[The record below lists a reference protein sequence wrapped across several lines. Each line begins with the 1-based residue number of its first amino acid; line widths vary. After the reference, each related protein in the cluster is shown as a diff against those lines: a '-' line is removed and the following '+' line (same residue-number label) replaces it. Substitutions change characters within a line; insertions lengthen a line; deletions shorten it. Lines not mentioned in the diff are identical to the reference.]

1 VRVWQLC
8 GEPATIAS
16 AGDARGEDESTIVLW
31 DESDAF
37 DAVVLR
43 GVVAL
48 KDDRDIEVLSSWRTF
63 IILEQGTLP
72 EVVS

>member
-1 VRVWQLC
+1 M
-8 GEPATIAS
+8 
-16 AGDARGEDESTIVLW
+16 LW